1 MLKFVLLAVV
11 VLLSGCGGGKCIEPG
26 EGFGSDQE
34 VRVPV
39 MPDGAD
45 SERPAS
51 YWVNSGYSVSE
62 KDKLKI
68 TVEGNIDFCPMDSS
82 SPPVTVKMYHDSLLE
97 KNEEYYD
104 THITV
109 ITGDQL
115 KFSAFQY
122 DLHFPTC
129 EKIVRE
135 RSPIIYYG
143 DGTIFTDRACNDSI
157 DVSKICSAG
166 GEAVKLADT
175 TGKGG
180 KEFALYMKDSEGNC
194 NPVGD
199 GLGFPKVGGSTIKT
213 PLLQFPMGYIANIE
227 ISDGQQIAKDF
238 IANGYVHD
246 ARTIRVGTE
255 RTQTLNEESCKS
267 LGEYATKFEN
277 LVNVK
282 QIISP
287 NSQEKFTSEPH
298 KCSNGAST
306 GEKAQCSNGVSAA
319 GGHVI
324 EPKILNL
331 LREYTEYDINCNCGR
346 ICAPYN
352 SGDKCVKAIVNVS
365 HEGQLLCPTSGKIY
379 EKYKDDSEKQK
390 SQFSTLKEGTAA
402 DDLKKAIEEIEVEI
416 PGLDS
421 KSFDVPDKTGSA
433 EEPKLPYMLAEGVF
447 ATIVPNYRGG
457 NASVCAT
464 GGCERITH
472 KPKVNNT
479 AIVAQDLIL
488 DKPMEVK
495 KGGRLML
502 SYAHSH
508 DAVINAKGG
517 NANTRGF
524 YTLSVHRTCY
534 ASGGKKLYVYVGD
547 SPPTQLPK
555 AMQGSRAQELDLDK
569 YGSSGF
575 SYTINGNNEKK
586 KGNVYF
592 AIDVDPG
599 YEEQLRKAGNIENY
613 YTVRVW
619 TTKASP
625 LFSTFFGYLQGV
637 LLHVLYGSQV
647 PAEGET
653 SEISEAVS
661 KALDE
666 APGSTKS
673 GRPQKIGAV
682 QQIYK
687 NQVVSQPFWNA
698 VRALL
703 TLYLMFS
710 VLGYIMGV
718 IQVTKYDL
726 AVRIAKIAF
735 ILLLVSKGSWEFFN
749 EHCFRIFTVGLSE
762 IISAFN
768 GYLGGDASFAFLD
781 STLGLFL
788 TSGFWLRM
796 LALFGA
802 GPVGWLMFIG
812 LLWALWSFFLAMIRG
827 IIMYLFVVVALAF
840 LVTLAPLFITFM
852 LFQITRS
859 LFDAWIK
866 MIVNFSLQPIIL
878 FASLAF
884 LNQVIQVTVHGVTNF
899 TACESCVVGFD
910 ITSKDPKSPGKKDIC
925 VLPAFLPIGFSSD
938 MSISDR
944 VREEFSRTDIGFMG
958 LPFNVAMLFILIL
971 ACKATREF
979 GQIAEVMAHSIS
991 GSVAGVTASV
1001 TGATQAMLGVVGM
1014 DAATQHLISAARGM
1028 TPVGTDKLHFK
1039 NEESSQPRHEGT
1051 DHEPGEKQDSSAGES
1066 AGSRNDGGVDIASG
1080 GSVSRAPEE
1089 GRDVVSGGSGGAQQR
1104 EAGNDSRYVSM
1115 PVPGTSAFRNMSG
1128 DGQGGNIYS
1137 EIDDVAGGS
1146 STVPEDSGHIY
1157 EEMDVGGATVSA
1169 GSTESLHEYEEIGGH
1184 QAGSDAIVDRDD
1196 MQGRGTEEISGNV
1209 QENISGSFVAENVG
1223 DNYQDSNLASGGDG
1237 SSEVAVSTDGVR
1249 DTEDIGAGG
1258 SQFDD
1263 LLDNVESSS
1272 FTSLVGDSSAGE
1284 DVSGSS
1290 DCGTVERQSEAK
1302 PTAEN
1307 HTQSFGNSNG
1317 DGWRASESVD
1327 TNEKSFSDE
1336 AADGPDSNSPES
1348 GDKRGLSA
1356 ASEAQEKDSSLD
1368 EKLSKNPDN
1377 DPTKKDTQD

>member
-45 SERPAS
+45 SKRPAS

-68 TVEGNIDFCPMDSS
+68 TVEGNIDFCPIDSS
-82 SPPVTVKMYHDSLLE
+82 SPPVTVKMYHDSLSE
-97 KNEEYYD
+97 KNEKYYD

-143 DGTIFTDRACNDSI
+143 DGTIFTDKDCTNSI

-166 GEAVKLADT
+166 GEAVKLDDA
-175 TGKGG
+175 TGKRG
-180 KEFALYMKDSEGNC
+180 KEFALYMKDGKDKCE
-194 NPVGD
+194 PVGD

-213 PLLQFPMGYIANIE
+213 PLLQFPIGYIADIE
-227 ISDGQQIAKDF
+227 VSEKQQIAEGF

-246 ARTIRVGTE
+246 ARTIRVGTT
-255 RTQTLNEESCKS
+255 RALILNEENCR
-267 LGEYATKFEN
+267 LLDGYATKFEN

-298 KCSNGAST
+298 KCGENGARTCGSNGEST
-306 GEKAQCSNGVSAA
+306 EDNGATKT
-319 GGHVI
+319 
-324 EPKILNL
+324 KILSL
-331 LREYTEYDINCNCGR
+331 LREYTEYDINCNCGK
-346 ICAPYN
+346 ICNPYD
-352 SGDKCVKAIVNVS
+352 GKKDKCVKAIVNVS
-365 HEGQLLCPTSGKIY
+365 HDGQLLCPTSGKIY
-379 EKYKDDSEKQK
+379 EKYEQDSEEQRL
-390 SQFSTLKEGTAA
+390 QFDTLKEGIAA
-402 DDLKKAIEEIEVEI
+402 DNLKKAIEEIKVEI

-421 KSFDVPDKTGSA
+421 KSFDVPDKKGSA
-433 EEPKLPYMLAEGVF
+433 VAPKLPYMLAEGVF
-447 ATIVPNYRGG
+447 AAIVPNYKEGG
-457 NASVCAT
+457 GGGVCAT
-464 GGCERITH
+464 DECERITD
-472 KPKVNNT
+472 KSKADSARIDEKN
-479 AIVAQDLIL
+479 LIL
-488 DKPMEVK
+488 DEPMEVK

-502 SYAHSH
+502 LYAHSH
-508 DAVINAKGG
+508 DTVGDTESV
-517 NANTRGF
+517 NANKRGF

-547 SPPTQLPK
+547 SPPTLRPK
-555 AMQGSRAQELDLDK
+555 NMQGRGAQELDLDK
-569 YGSSGF
+569 YNNSGF
-575 SYTINGNNEKK
+575 SYTINGNSEKK

-647 PAEGET
+647 PADGKA

-661 KALDE
+661 KALDK

-673 GRPQKIGAV
+673 GVTQKIGAV

-910 ITSKDPKSPGKKDIC
+910 IASKDPKSPGKKDIC

-1157 EEMDVGGATVSA
+1157 EEIDVGGATVSA

-1184 QAGSDAIVDRDD
+1184 HAGSDAIVDRDD

-1209 QENISGSFVAENVG
+1209 QENVSGSFVAENVG
-1223 DNYQDSNLASGGDG
+1223 DNYQDSNLASGSDG